1 MACAVLA
8 ERAPSVSAPG
18 TPADYQRLLSSCSLR
33 RFQPEQQDRSSF
45 IRGGYG
51 LQRAHSTGFVSRA
64 CQLPPLYQGRQR
76 TEMKPL
82 LSQGL
87 EQQQQTR
94 PDMLKR
100 PNCAATSLKVP
111 GGPPCPSEQAM
122 SGCCSSAST
131 RAPSFDAEGPSSRPG
146 SVMGRRRT
154 SRRLSGSSDD
164 SLNSCAR
171 IPAPKRSASS
181 TRSCRTDWGGT
192 PPNSEKQPAARSPG
206 QASGPEL
213 IASAAEGDDN
223 NNTNGNNDKLPLEQ
237 SSGLS
242 AAARPPR
249 PRTPGSGIGSQMR
262 RRPAPLGSGSGELQ
276 TKVRTAESPAEAQPI
291 GLREATLAPW
301 RQGTSPDSC
310 QQLESGRSQ
319 PNNNKDN
326 NNIDSNDNNSSHVA
340 TAESPTC
347 HYDEDLGAKL
357 SSGEAPDTFELW
369 AVETFRQWD
378 KDGDG
383 KLSVLELGTMLRS
396 QGIHLDYEA
405 ARRALELVA
414 GPGATGL
421 RLSGFLKLVAQPRAT
436 ATVHVHGCSEDRVSL
451 LQRVFAAY
459 DTNRTGRLE
468 TVEVSALLSD
478 LGRVPRTRSESQELS
493 LLIASC
499 RKDELPGPLSFDE
512 FLLLAR
518 LLDAD
523 AKEDT
528 PASEDMSEDTVAARV
543 GALQRTE
550 LSRHLL
556 RVG

>member
-1 MACAVLA
+1 MLLLLLLL
-8 ERAPSVSAPG
+8 
-18 TPADYQRLLSSCSLR
+18 LLS
-33 RFQPEQQDRSSF
+33 
-45 IRGGYG
+45 
-51 LQRAHSTGFVSRA
+51 
-64 CQLPPLYQGRQR
+64 
-76 TEMKPL
+76 L
-82 LSQGL
+82 LL
-87 EQQQQTR
+87 
-94 PDMLKR
+94 L
-100 PNCAATSLKVP
+100 LLLLLL
-111 GGPPCPSEQAM
+111 
-122 SGCCSSAST
+122 
-131 RAPSFDAEGPSSRPG
+131 FLFLFLLWFLLLLLIL
-146 SVMGRRRT
+146 
-154 SRRLSGSSDD
+154 RLSGSSDD

-192 PPNSEKQPAARSPG
+192 PPNSEKQPAARSLG
-206 QASGPEL
+206 QAAGPAALLEL
-213 IASAAEGDDN
+213 MVSAAEGDNNN
-223 NNTNGNNDKLPLEQ
+223 NNTNDNNDKLPLEQ

-319 PNNNKDN
+319 PNNNEDN

-468 TVEVSALLSD
+468 TVEVSTLLSD

-543 GALQRTE
+543 GGTE